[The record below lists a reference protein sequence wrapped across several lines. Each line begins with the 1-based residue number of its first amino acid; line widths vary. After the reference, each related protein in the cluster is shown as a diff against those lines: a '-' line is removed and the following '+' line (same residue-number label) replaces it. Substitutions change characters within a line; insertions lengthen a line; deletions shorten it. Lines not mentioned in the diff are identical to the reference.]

1 MPFLDLSSCLS
12 LTFSL
17 TFPLPFI
24 GLSLPFLD
32 LPLPSTAF
40 PCPRSCRY
48 SWDIGRQ
55 INNQTA
61 RWPELSYYKW
71 VTTYTHTHRGL
82 NSLLLHAMGVTH
94 TLPTRCRT
102 HTATHTPSHTQTAN
116 AHTVTHTHCQRT
128 VNAHAATP
136 HGRRPRSDRTHRE
149 PPPHTPSKAD
159 TRVSATTVLVMAVV
173 QLEALNPPTS
183 NSNRECERVW
193 RCVFRPR
200 RSRSTPPHSTN
211 AGDWCH
217 YH

>member
-71 VTTYTHTHRGL
+71 VTTYTHTHRGH

-102 HTATHTPSHTQTAN
+102 HTATHTPSHT
-116 AHTVTHTHCQRT
+116 HTLPTHTLSHTHT
-128 VNAHAATP
+128 VNALST
-136 HGRRPRSDRTHRE
+136 
-149 PPPHTPSKAD
+149 HTPRLRMAGALD
-159 TRVSATTVLVMAVV
+159 LIGLTGNHRRTRH
-173 QLEALNPPTS
+173 
-183 NSNRECERVW
+183 
-193 RCVFRPR
+193 PR
-200 RSRSTPPHSTN
+200 QTHESLQPLR
-211 AGDWCH
+211 
-217 YH
+217 